1 MDKLLGGAGFTMCL
15 LGCAGMDSENLFIPV
30 GLLAVG
36 AGFLWLYGYIS
47 GEFEQKNSP
56 HELGGNEDY

>member
-1 MDKLLGGAGFTMCL
+1 MCL